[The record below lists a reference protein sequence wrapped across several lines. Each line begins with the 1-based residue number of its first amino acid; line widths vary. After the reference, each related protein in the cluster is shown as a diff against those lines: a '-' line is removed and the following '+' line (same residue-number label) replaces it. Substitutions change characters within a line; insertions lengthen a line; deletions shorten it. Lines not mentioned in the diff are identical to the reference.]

1 MPKRGLKNT
10 INYNEL
16 TYETDVSWLTNTSIP
31 TLSVKNGKQI
41 IIDEEN
47 NYDISTPK
55 PKAFNIKT
63 KCIYKNF
70 LLYYRTEGS
79 FCIF

>member
-47 NYDISTPK
+47 NYDINISLDPTHNMGSTTMAS
-55 PKAFNIKT
+55 AFCCRHNE
-63 KCIYKNF
+63 Y
-70 LLYYRTEGS
+70 
-79 FCIF
+79 

>member
-1 MPKRGLKNT
+1 M
-10 INYNEL
+10 
-16 TYETDVSWLTNTSIP
+16 DVFFVL
-31 TLSVKNGKQI
+31 LLLDYI
-41 IIDEEN
+41 IL
-47 NYDISTPK
+47 STPK